1 MKDKPIYHTGIL
13 ARGRTAVFQLRR
25 CVEFLSCELLEYTGL
40 RQNTK
45 KAARERMREHGT
57 AALAQLNAKYPGR
70 NFARIVVD

>member
-13 ARGRTAVFQLRR
+13 ARGRTAGFQFGLCVDFLRW
-25 CVEFLSCELLEYTGL
+25 ELLQYTRL
-40 RQNTK
+40 RQTTK
-45 KAARERMREHGT
+45 TAARERMREHGT